1 METNTKGR
9 LIEAGLKLFGLH
21 GMEATS
27 TRSLAQEAGVNLAA
41 IPYHFG
47 GKQGLYHA
55 VLEHIVSMK
64 TQELGPCL
72 ERAHRACEAPGTG
85 RAGLVLALR
94 ELIRELVVSM
104 LESQESRLCARIMLQ
119 EQIAPTA
126 GFNILHEK
134 FLLRVHG
141 TLRCL
146 LGRLLRLPA
155 DSLELQLH
163 TLSIMGQMFIFRVGM
178 HSLLALVGG
187 DRLPEEHVQAIV
199 HVCTRQAEALIEGLA
214 AGPSGGNA

>member
-1 METNTKGR
+1 
-9 LIEAGLKLFGLH
+9 
-21 GMEATS
+21 
-27 TRSLAQEAGVNLAA
+27 AGVNLAA

-72 ERAHRACEAPGTG
+72 EGARRMCAEPGAG
-85 RAGLVLALR
+85 RAGLLQALR
-94 ELIRELVVSM
+94 ELIRALVTSM
-104 LESQESRLCARIMLQ
+104 LESTESRLCARIMLQ

-126 GFNILHEK
+126 GFNILHEG
-134 FLLRVHG
+134 FLLRVHA

-146 LGRLLRLPA
+146 LGRLLRLPD
-155 DSLELQLH
+155 DSLDLHLH

-178 HSLLALVGG
+178 PSLLALVGG
-187 DRLPEEHVQAIV
+187 DRLPEAHVQAIV
-199 HVCTRQAEALIEGLA
+199 QVCTRQAEALVEGLA
-214 AGPSGGNA
+214 PEPAGGGA